1 MSSERDQTFLRLL
14 FNVRLEIISFDGKVT
29 ITREWLQSLDL
40 FQVAFEQEGYIVPQA
55 MVFRVSHLVIYVVKQ
70 GGTKDLF

>member
-1 MSSERDQTFLRLL
+1 MSEALASEDNCLMSDENL
-14 FNVRLEIISFDGKVT
+14 FHLNGKVS

-55 MVFRVSHLVIYVVKQ
+55 MVFQVSHLVIYVVKR